1 MSIKTLKPVAIAAA
15 AVAAL
20 AFAGAASAQEA
31 GKLLVWINGDK
42 GYNGL
47 QKVGDEFA
55 KKAGVPVTVEHPE
68 DAPGKFQQA
77 AAAGKGPDIFCW
89 PHDRMG
95 EWAKSGLIVPINP
108 SKRVRD
114 EVEETAWKAFAY
126 QGKTWGYPI
135 SVEAIG
141 LIYNKALVK
150 TPPKSFDDVLKID
163 KELSAGGKKAI
174 LWDYNNTY
182 FTWPILAAGGG
193 YVFGRDA
200 KGELDPSKV
209 GVNNP
214 GAVTG
219 AQLLADMIKNGQMP
233 KGSGYAEMESAFTK
247 GNVAMM
253 ISGPW
258 AWDNLRKAN
267 IDFGVAPIP
276 DVAGKPS
283 QEQGHRQGVHREPP
297 DAPRGPEDGQRRRAA
312 GHAGQQGLLHRAVE
326 QPEHQ
331 GDDGERPP
339 RRADAQHPRDGPL
352 LVVDGLG
359 AREHHQRPPG
369 AEGGARRRVAVRR
382 RRRGSPARARRLV
395 RGDDG
400 FDGLG
405 KAAEVAG
412 DDRAGAVVP
421 VDRVPHLHDRPGH
434 LGRRR
439 AVPVRHRLLRLPNIS
454 YRYLFPGLAG
464 MMLFVVFPLLYTVQ
478 IGFTNYSSV
487 NLLSFERSTAY
498 LLDLTTPGEGDPY
511 NFTLHAD
518 GAEFRIL
525 IGPKPDDEDDQDPAK
540 LEQLRQRSFVSPPL
554 ALMTPEPPTTVKML
568 PLPSANV
575 ALGEPLPLSEV
586 LKQRQVL
593 GATGRVAR
601 ANDDIGFWQFDDGTR
616 IQPGYKVGIGFDNY
630 RRMVT
635 DAGFRGPFFAIF
647 LWTVTF
653 AGLTVVFTLIV
664 GTTLAVL
671 LNWEALRFR
680 TVYRTFLF
688 LPYAVPGFISILVFK
703 GLFNQNFGEIN
714 YILHYLFGIRP
725 SWFADPTLAKVMI
738 LIVNTWLGYP
748 YIMVLCTGLIKAIP
762 SDLYE
767 ASAISGA
774 GPLTNFFKITA
785 PLIVKPLTP
794 LLIASFAFNFNNFVL
809 IALLTG
815 GRPDFLNT
823 AVPAGTTDILVSY
836 TYRIAFQDSGQNFGL
851 AAAISTVIFFMVAL
865 LSMANLKLAK
875 VNAEAK

>member
-283 QEQGHRQGVHREPP
+283 KPFVGVLGCMIA
-297 DAPRGPEDGQRRRAA
+297 APSKSKDIAKEFIENHLMRPE
-312 GHAGQQGLLHRAVE
+312 GLKMVN
-326 QPEHQ
+326 
-331 GDDGERPP
+331 
-339 RRADAQHPRDGPL
+339 ADVPL
-352 LVVDGLG
+352 GTPANKAFFTELSSNPNIK
-359 AREHHQRPPG
+359 ATMEN
-369 AEGGARRRVAVRR
+369 ARRGEPMPNIPEMGRFWSSMASALENITNGRQA
-382 RRRGSPARARRLV
+382 PKEALDAAAARM
-395 RGDDG
+395 
-400 FDGLG
+400 LG
-405 KAAEVAG
+405 K
-412 DDRAGAVVP
+412 
-421 VDRVPHLHDRPGH
+421 
-434 LGRRR
+434 
-439 AVPVRHRLLRLPNIS
+439 
-454 YRYLFPGLAG
+454 
-464 MMLFVVFPLLYTVQ
+464 
-478 IGFTNYSSV
+478 
-487 NLLSFERSTAY
+487 
-498 LLDLTTPGEGDPY
+498 
-511 NFTLHAD
+511 
-518 GAEFRIL
+518 
-525 IGPKPDDEDDQDPAK
+525 
-540 LEQLRQRSFVSPPL
+540 
-554 ALMTPEPPTTVKML
+554 
-568 PLPSANV
+568 
-575 ALGEPLPLSEV
+575 
-586 LKQRQVL
+586 
-593 GATGRVAR
+593 
-601 ANDDIGFWQFDDGTR
+601 
-616 IQPGYKVGIGFDNY
+616 
-630 RRMVT
+630 
-635 DAGFRGPFFAIF
+635 
-647 LWTVTF
+647 
-653 AGLTVVFTLIV
+653 
-664 GTTLAVL
+664 
-671 LNWEALRFR
+671 
-680 TVYRTFLF
+680 
-688 LPYAVPGFISILVFK
+688 
-703 GLFNQNFGEIN
+703 
-714 YILHYLFGIRP
+714 
-725 SWFADPTLAKVMI
+725 
-738 LIVNTWLGYP
+738 
-748 YIMVLCTGLIKAIP
+748 
-762 SDLYE
+762 
-767 ASAISGA
+767 
-774 GPLTNFFKITA
+774 
-785 PLIVKPLTP
+785 
-794 LLIASFAFNFNNFVL
+794 
-809 IALLTG
+809 
-815 GRPDFLNT
+815 
-823 AVPAGTTDILVSY
+823 
-836 TYRIAFQDSGQNFGL
+836 
-851 AAAISTVIFFMVAL
+851 
-865 LSMANLKLAK
+865 
-875 VNAEAK
+875 